1 MNDKDAAA
9 QVNDALDKTKNEL
22 KLDYTLQDPGA
33 RNELVK
39 KIIEQTPPQRLTPKY
54 LQLLADYLVFA
65 MDKEERKKKNII
77 TDNRMVTV
85 NKRETSFEGLVEKF
99 QNGEDGI
106 YNIITNDKNII
117 FTPKISITEEDIQTI
132 PGMKQLRDAIA
143 QIEAQEKVATG
154 KRRFLLKKQLIEMR
168 KDQYV
173 LKSTFK
179 APIYCLNATKSF
191 NHIALEEKISV
202 NEDGSLK
209 IEGNFSLLNPDHVS
223 AVLCNYSRIKQDC
236 WGQFSSDAYYMI
248 QDLENLVDE
257 TLEKDFPLYYDL
269 LIYKIDG
276 KTNEEIQSLLER
288 DYGVRHSVEYISS
301 LWRNKIPKMI
311 AEQARKDWLIWH
323 YTFEEKGQWKK
334 CSRCGQIKLAHNMFF
349 SKNNTSKDG
358 FYSICKDCRNAKTKE
373 CLLENKRKE
382 NNICKD
388 KFQMIWINA
397 TVKSRTNG

>member
-179 APIYCLNATKSF
+179 APIYCLNATRSF

-358 FYSICKDCRNAKTKE
+358 FYSICKDCRNAKTKA
-373 CLLENKRKE
+373 KRMLTRKQAQGE
-382 NNICKD
+382 
-388 KFQMIWINA
+388 
-397 TVKSRTNG
+397 

>member
-54 LQLLADYLVFA
+54 LQLLSDYLVFA

-85 NKRETSFEGLVEKF
+85 NKRETSFEGLVAKF

-173 LKSTFK
+173 LKNTFK
-179 APIYCLNATKSF
+179 APIHCLNTTKSF
-191 NHIALEEKISV
+191 NRITLEEKISV

-223 AVLCNYSRIKQDC
+223 AVLCNYSKIKQDC
-236 WGQFSSDAYYMI
+236 WGQFSSDSYYMI

-358 FYSICKDCRNAKTKE
+358 FYSICKDCRNAKTKA
-373 CLLENKRKE
+373 KRMLTRKQAQGE
-382 NNICKD
+382 
-388 KFQMIWINA
+388 
-397 TVKSRTNG
+397 

>member
-223 AVLCNYSRIKQDC
+223 AVLCNYSRIKQEC

-248 QDLENLVDE
+248 QDLEKLVDE

-358 FYSICKDCRNAKTKE
+358 FYSICKDCRNAKTKA
-373 CLLENKRKE
+373 KRMLTRKQAQGE
-382 NNICKD
+382 
-388 KFQMIWINA
+388 
-397 TVKSRTNG
+397 

>member
-39 KIIEQTPPQRLTPKY
+39 KIIEQTSPQRLTPKY
-54 LQLLADYLVFA
+54 LQLLANYLVFA

-168 KDQYV
+168 KEQYV
-173 LKSTFK
+173 LKNTFK
-179 APIYCLNATKSF
+179 PPIYCLNATKSF

-236 WGQFSSDAYYMI
+236 WGQFSSDSYYMI

-358 FYSICKDCRNAKTKE
+358 FYSICKDCRNAKTKA
-373 CLLENKRKE
+373 KRMLTRKQAQGE
-382 NNICKD
+382 
-388 KFQMIWINA
+388 
-397 TVKSRTNG
+397 

>member
-39 KIIEQTPPQRLTPKY
+39 KIIEQTPPQRLTSKY
-54 LQLLADYLVFA
+54 LQLLANYLVFA

-168 KDQYV
+168 KEQYV
-173 LKSTFK
+173 LKNTFK
-179 APIYCLNATKSF
+179 PPIYCLNATKSF

-236 WGQFSSDAYYMI
+236 WGQFSSDSYYMI

-358 FYSICKDCRNAKTKE
+358 FYSICKDCRNAKTKA
-373 CLLENKRKE
+373 KRMLTRKQAQGE
-382 NNICKD
+382 
-388 KFQMIWINA
+388 
-397 TVKSRTNG
+397 

>member
-1 MNDKDAAA
+1 MNNKDAAA

-143 QIEAQEKVATG
+143 QTEAQEKVATG

-358 FYSICKDCRNAKTKE
+358 FYSICKDCRNAKTKA
-373 CLLENKRKE
+373 KRMLTRKQAQGE
-382 NNICKD
+382 
-388 KFQMIWINA
+388 
-397 TVKSRTNG
+397 

>member
-1 MNDKDAAA
+1 
-9 QVNDALDKTKNEL
+9 
-22 KLDYTLQDPGA
+22 
-33 RNELVK
+33 
-39 KIIEQTPPQRLTPKY
+39 
-54 LQLLADYLVFA
+54 

-358 FYSICKDCRNAKTKE
+358 FYSICKDCRNAKTKA
-373 CLLENKRKE
+373 KRMLTRKQAQGE
-382 NNICKD
+382 
-388 KFQMIWINA
+388 
-397 TVKSRTNG
+397 

>member
-54 LQLLADYLVFA
+54 LQLLADYIVFA

-99 QNGEDGI
+99 QNDEDGI

-248 QDLENLVDE
+248 QDLEKLVDE

-358 FYSICKDCRNAKTKE
+358 FYSICKDCRNAKTKA
-373 CLLENKRKE
+373 KRMLTRKQAQGE
-382 NNICKD
+382 
-388 KFQMIWINA
+388 
-397 TVKSRTNG
+397 

>member
-54 LQLLADYLVFA
+54 LQLLSDYLVFA

-168 KDQYV
+168 KEQYV
-173 LKSTFK
+173 LKNMFK
-179 APIYCLNATKSF
+179 PPIYCLNATKSF

-358 FYSICKDCRNAKTKE
+358 FYSICKDCRNAKTKA
-373 CLLENKRKE
+373 KRMLTRKQAQGE
-382 NNICKD
+382 
-388 KFQMIWINA
+388 
-397 TVKSRTNG
+397 

>member
-143 QIEAQEKVATG
+143 QIEAQEKAATG

-358 FYSICKDCRNAKTKE
+358 FYSICKDCRNAKTKA
-373 CLLENKRKE
+373 KRMLTRKQAQGE
-382 NNICKD
+382 
-388 KFQMIWINA
+388 
-397 TVKSRTNG
+397 

>member
-209 IEGNFSLLNPDHVS
+209 IEGNFSLLNSDHVS

-358 FYSICKDCRNAKTKE
+358 FYSICKDCRNAKTKA
-373 CLLENKRKE
+373 KRMLTRKQAQGE
-382 NNICKD
+382 
-388 KFQMIWINA
+388 
-397 TVKSRTNG
+397 

>member
-179 APIYCLNATKSF
+179 TPIYCLNATKSF

-358 FYSICKDCRNAKTKE
+358 FYSICKDCRNAKTKA
-373 CLLENKRKE
+373 KRMLTRKQAQGE
-382 NNICKD
+382 
-388 KFQMIWINA
+388 
-397 TVKSRTNG
+397 

>member
-143 QIEAQEKVATG
+143 QIEAQEKAATG

-191 NHIALEEKISV
+191 NHVALEEKISV

-223 AVLCNYSRIKQDC
+223 AVLCNYSRIKQEC

-358 FYSICKDCRNAKTKE
+358 FYSICKDCRNAKTKA
-373 CLLENKRKE
+373 KRMLTRKQAQGE
-382 NNICKD
+382 
-388 KFQMIWINA
+388 
-397 TVKSRTNG
+397 